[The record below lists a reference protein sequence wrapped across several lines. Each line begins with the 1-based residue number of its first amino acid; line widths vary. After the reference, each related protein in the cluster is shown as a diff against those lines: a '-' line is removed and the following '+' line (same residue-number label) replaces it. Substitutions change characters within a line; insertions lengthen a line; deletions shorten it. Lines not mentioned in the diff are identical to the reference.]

1 MGIEHLTDDVSS
13 HCQHVL
19 SEKGRL
25 STAIPGFIA
34 RQAQI
39 TLAAAVADAITQKTI
54 LVAEA
59 GTGTGK
65 TFAYLIPSLLSGKKT
80 VISTATKTLQ
90 DQLFQKDLPLLIR
103 ALGRPINVQN
113 LKGRANYLCR
123 YRIEQHAE
131 EGFFIAPHL
140 IHDIL
145 KVKEKVPQLTHGER
159 SELLEIKED
168 SALWPYITST
178 IDNCLGSECNYYQDC
193 FLVKARKRALE
204 ADLIII
210 NHHLFFADSR
220 LKEEGFGELLPDVE
234 VIIFDEAHQLAEIA
248 AHFNEERLGT
258 RQLRD
263 LVDDVIHEWPVLDLA
278 NQPLKKLSLE
288 TNQIIE
294 QLITSLS
301 TKEDKLSW
309 DVVERNQLFQ
319 KAWQQLIDLI
329 DALLACIK
337 DIEHE
342 ESAGLKRCAKRLE
355 AFKTTAVAFQ
365 KSDKTLIR
373 WIERY
378 KHALVLHAT
387 PYDIA
392 DSFKAL
398 LKQQLSCAYI
408 FTSATL
414 TMGSSFDC
422 FTKPLGLDKARTLL
436 LPSPFNYARQ
446 ALLYLPRFLPD
457 PNDPA
462 YYRELVIKALPI
474 IKACQGRCFFL
485 FTSHRALKLVAE
497 LLVDTLNYP
506 LLIQGEEAKPIL
518 LARFRQLGNAVLLG
532 TATFWEGV
540 DVKGE
545 ALSCVIID
553 KLPFASPV
561 DPVMRGKMAYLKAR
575 GLSGFDELS
584 LPNAVL
590 ALKQGVGRL
599 IRDVTDKGVLMIAD
613 PRLTGRSYGQQ
624 IFASLPPLQKTRD
637 EQSVLNF
644 IDQWVF
650 NHEVVS
656 A

>member
-1 MGIEHLTDDVSS
+1 MEIKQLTDDVSL
-13 HCQHVL
+13 HCQQVL

-25 STAIPGFIA
+25 STAIPGFVA
-34 RQAQI
+34 RESQI
-39 TLAAAVADAITQKTI
+39 TLALSVANTIAQKKI

-90 DQLFQKDLPLLIR
+90 DQLFQKDLPLLAR
-103 ALGRPINVQN
+103 ALGRAVSVQN

-131 EGFFIAPHL
+131 EDFFVAPHL

-145 KVKEKVPQLTHGER
+145 KVKEKIPQLIYGER
-159 SELLEIKED
+159 SELLELKED
-168 SALWPYITST
+168 SPIWPYITST
-178 IDNCLGSECNYYQDC
+178 IDNCLGSECNYYNDC

-220 LKEEGFGELLPDVE
+220 LKEEGFGELLPGVE

-258 RQLRD
+258 RQFRD
-263 LVDDVIHEWPVLDLA
+263 LVDDILHEWPVLDLA

-288 TNQIIE
+288 TDQIIE
-294 QLITSLS
+294 QLISSL
-301 TKEDKLSW
+301 TGREDKISW
-309 DVVERNQLFQ
+309 DVVERNQSFQ
-319 KAWQQLIDLI
+319 KAWQQLIELM
-329 DALLACIK
+329 DALLNCIK
-337 DIEHE
+337 EMEQE
-342 ESAGLKRCAKRLE
+342 ESAGLKRCLKRLE
-355 AFKTTAVAFQ
+355 AFKVTALAFQ
-365 KSDKTLIR
+365 QADKTLIR
-373 WIERY
+373 WLERY
-378 KHALVLHAT
+378 KQSLVLHAT

-392 DSFKAL
+392 DSFREL
-398 LKQQLSCAYI
+398 LKQQVSCAYV

-414 TMGSSFDC
+414 TMGASFNC
-422 FTKPLGLDKARTLL
+422 FTKPLGLEKAETLL
-436 LPSPFNYARQ
+436 LPSPFNYAKQ

-457 PNDPA
+457 PNDPS
-462 YYRELVIKALPI
+462 YYQELVKKALPI
-474 IKACQGRCFFL
+474 INACQGRCFFL

-497 LLVDTLNYP
+497 LLIDNLDYP

-532 TATFWEGV
+532 TSTFWEGV

-561 DPVMRGKMAYLKAR
+561 DPVMQGKMSYLKAR
-575 GLSGFDELS
+575 GLSSFDELS

-613 PRLTGRSYGQQ
+613 PRLTGRTYGQQ
-624 IFASLPPLQKTRD
+624 IFASLPPIQKTRD
-637 EQSVLNF
+637 ERCVLEF
-644 IDQWVF
+644 INQLVF

-656 A
+656 T